1 VTAAALHAPAQRA
14 GARALAV
21 AFASGIVFAIGLGLA
36 GMTRPSKA
44 IGFLDPF
51 GGHWD
56 PSLALVMAAAIAV
69 HLPVQRALRRRPG
82 FVEPVPTC
90 DGPTLGAGGPT
101 LDARDA
107 TADRRLVAGALL
119 FGLGWGLGGFCPG
132 PAVASLVAAIPGV
145 LVFVASMA
153 AGMALFALVAP
164 RLAGGAAATDDV

>member
-1 VTAAALHAPAQRA
+1 MTAAELHAPAAQRA

-21 AFASGIVFAIGLGLA
+21 AFASGIVFAVGLGLA
-36 GMTRPSKA
+36 GMTRPSKVV
-44 IGFLDPF
+44 GFLDLF

-90 DGPTLGAGGPT
+90 DPVGASGPTLGA
-101 LDARDA
+101 RDA
-107 TADRRLVAGALL
+107 SVDRRLVGGALL

-132 PAVASLVAAIPGV
+132 PAVVSLVSAIPGV

-153 AGMALFALVAP
+153 AGMALFALVGR
-164 RLAGGAAATDDV
+164 RLGGATTDDA